1 MSSWINFSVFPL
13 CSLCG
18 WPRHFQL
25 TKRAT
30 CISRE
35 MLQVPLAARCKHPWR
50 WSGEASGK
58 RWVGIGGLWFALYA
72 KEAGKNGK
80 KSRQKLDQ
88 IAKIKLV
95 NFVTNLLCMARGI
108 GVLSWCCWPAGGALG
123 LGQWGCLAVLL
134 LPLRLAMLLL
144 LLHSVSF
151 MRFIYHAAVKFS
163 PDQEP

>member
-1 MSSWINFSVFPL
+1 
-13 CSLCG
+13 
-18 WPRHFQL
+18 
-25 TKRAT
+25 
-30 CISRE
+30 